1 MNYDTALRGY
11 TAKRIEEI
19 DGADIL
25 VGIPCY
31 NNETHPYSRYPDGYP
46 RISKTL

>member
-19 DGADIL
+19 DSADIL
-25 VGIPCY
+25 VGVPA
-31 NNETHPYSRYPDGYP
+31 TTTRAPSR
-46 RISKTL
+46 T